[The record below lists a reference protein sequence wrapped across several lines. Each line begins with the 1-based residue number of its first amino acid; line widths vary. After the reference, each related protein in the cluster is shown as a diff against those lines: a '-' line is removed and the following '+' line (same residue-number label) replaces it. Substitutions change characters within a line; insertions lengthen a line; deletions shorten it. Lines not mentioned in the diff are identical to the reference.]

1 MGGLMRFILF
11 YTDEDEQDNRLVG
24 DLVPCIAGIA
34 IPRRCIVGVTE
45 VDEEDD

>member
-1 MGGLMRFILF
+1 MGELMRFILF
-11 YTDEDEQDNRLVG
+11 YTGEDEQDNRLVG

-45 VDEEDD
+45 VESDDD

>member
-11 YTDEDEQDNRLVG
+11 YSDEEVDNRLVG
-24 DLVPCIAGIA
+24 DLVPCIAGVA

-45 VDEEDD
+45 VEEDDD

>member
-11 YTDEDEQDNRLVG
+11 YSDEEEDNRLVG

-45 VDEEDD
+45 VEEDDD

>member
-1 MGGLMRFILF
+1 MGDLMRFILF
-11 YTDEDEQDNRLVG
+11 YTDEDPDNRLVG

-45 VDEEDD
+45 VDEDNG